1 MLTILG
7 VSLTLTVV
15 LEEGFA
21 LAWGLRGRRELAL
34 VALVN
39 LLTNPPAVLLYH
51 TAAGLWG
58 CPRWLAAL
66 VLESAVVAVEWLC
79 LRGCS
84 EQLRRPLLFALLANT
99 FSYGAGCL
107 LCLL

>member
-39 LLTNPPAVLLYH
+39 LLTNPPAVLL
-51 TAAGLWG
+51 
-58 CPRWLAAL
+58 
-66 VLESAVVAVEWLC
+66 
-79 LRGCS
+79 
-84 EQLRRPLLFALLANT
+84 
-99 FSYGAGCL
+99 
-107 LCLL
+107 